1 MGRIRALPLL
11 LGAGA
16 ACILVSGASGAD
28 PRTPAAL
35 PGQPAPFLGTAVL
48 GDGGL
53 LAAVDAYGDLID
65 LRFPGPAGKPQ
76 IVNSFARQVAG
87 TVPAETGVVPATAA
101 GGRAPLPLWRATR
114 LGQRYLPHTNVL
126 RTSAQVRS
134 AAVTIVDAAAGE
146 QLARRIVVRG
156 HPRQQLALRLDVN
169 LDLSGDANGDVI
181 STSRGGFVQ
190 RDGDRVVRC
199 RTTPAPFSI
208 AAARD
213 GDALERLSW
222 RGRGIL
228 RAALTCAFAA
238 RPRPADEL
246 SREATAADLRWLAR
260 RRPLAPN
267 APPWASRMYARS
279 LLVLRALTDRRSGA
293 VSAGARDRWAYVWPR
308 DAGSAAIALARSG
321 YRAEARRVTRFL
333 AALDLDAGA
342 RFRADSSAV
351 DDGRALPG
359 DSAGWVRAAAQAAAI
374 PYPRPAPNSWRDRGD
389 YGERDGDRG
398 DYLANAIA
406 GGASAAQIRR
416 LFSTPTGLERS
427 AANDGSGLDSAAAW
441 AVRPFPR
448 PALFGAV
455 RKSLT
460 SLRAEA
466 GRFGINPS
474 QDWPATEAWTA
485 PAAWSAWSLAVL
497 GERQAALAMIGMLRR
512 ASTPAGAIPERVT
525 PANGVPLSTTP
536 LGWSH
541 SFAIL
546 ALQQLYGRGE

>member
-1 MGRIRALPLL
+1 MGRIRVLPLL
-11 LGAGA
+11 LCGAA

-35 PGQPAPFLGTAVL
+35 PGHPAPFLGTAVL
-48 GDGGL
+48 GDGAL
-53 LAAVDAYGDLID
+53 LGAVDAYGDLID
-65 LRFPGPAGKPQ
+65 LRFPGPAGEAQ

-87 TVPAETGVVPATAA
+87 TVPADTGMVPAAA
-101 GGRAPLPLWRATR
+101 AVGRFPLPLWQASGLR
-114 LGQRYLPHTNVL
+114 QRYLSGTNVV
-126 RTSAQVRS
+126 RTSARVGGAS
-134 AAVTIVDAAAGE
+134 VAIVDAVAGE

-156 HPRQQLALRLDVN
+156 RPGQRLTLRLSIN
-169 LDLSGDANGDVI
+169 LKSSA
-181 STSRGGFVQ
+181 
-190 RDGDRVVRC
+190 VRHC
-199 RTTPAPFSI
+199 RAAPRH
-208 AAARD
+208 AAEAQAGPR
-213 GDALERLSW
+213 RLTW
-222 RGRGIL
+222 RGRGVL
-228 RAALTCAFAA
+228 RASLTCSFAA
-238 RPRPADEL
+238 PPRPALKVIRKTIASD
-246 SREATAADLRWLAR
+246 RRWLAR
-260 RRPLAPN
+260 RRRLDPQAPR
-267 APPWASRMYARS
+267 WASRMYTRS

-293 VSAGARDRWAYVWPR
+293 VAAGARDRWAYVWPR

-321 YRAEARRVTRFL
+321 FRSEARRVIRFL

-359 DSAGWVRAAAQAAAI
+359 DSAGWVRAAAHAAAI
-374 PYPRPAPNSWRDRGD
+374 PYPRPAPNSWRDCGD

-416 LFSTPTGLERS
+416 LYSTPSGLERR
-427 AANDGSGLDSAAAW
+427 AGNDGSGLDSAAAW

-460 SLRAEA
+460 SLRAGA
-466 GRFGINPS
+466 GRYGINPS

-497 GERQAALAMIGMLRR
+497 GERQAALALIGMLRR
-512 ASTPAGAIPERVT
+512 ASTPAGAIPERVS